1 MVPRTLVSWLTGRT
15 FNSKYFLC
23 IQTLF
28 PGQPNVPVDQ
38 AAFLII
44 ELCWLSFIN
53 LMLRQ
58 QPCHWR
64 PAYRRQNVEHQF
76 HPNIVLVISVLWS
89 NCGSNHWI
97 SCRWWWIAN
106 CQLAIYHSFLF
117 HPDLQ
122 SDSVPAMASID
133 SISTVGLFIVRLWVS
148 VLQPRTKTRYAFS
161 FHVVEWVHD
170 FFNSSISSWRWWR
183 SSSKCDVRAVSRFC
197 NGFSHSNGFA
207 ANPDGAQIT
216 RSQYVTFHIMR

>member
-1 MVPRTLVSWLTGRT
+1 MANISTTNISLLQYSPSGHLLLICTA
-15 FNSKYFLC
+15 FANQNFFC

-89 NCGSNHWI
+89 SCGSNHWI

-122 SDSVPAMASID
+122 SDSVPAMASSGSLYCATMGLCSATSNQNKICIFF
-133 SISTVGLFIVRLWVS
+133 SRSRVG
-148 VLQPRTKTRYAFS
+148 
-161 FHVVEWVHD
+161 
-170 FFNSSISSWRWWR
+170 
-183 SSSKCDVRAVSRFC
+183 SRF
-197 NGFSHSNGFA
+197 F
-207 ANPDGAQIT
+207 
-216 RSQYVTFHIMR
+216 